1 MDDQQEQVEES
12 PDIEVKRS
20 VLVRRLLYPGVYIW
34 YVILASCDISLTWII
49 LSLGGREENALANWI
64 FEHGGL
70 VGAVIFK
77 FATVVIVVVICEFVG
92 RHRNKTGRRV
102 AEWAIENM
110 QAPEGYFCYQKRRFW
125 TKKYMLM
132 RWCNAWM
139 AYGLSSLMMAE
150 HKLAQLYGNPPRHP
164 IEMS

>member
-102 AEWAIENM
+102 AEWAI
-110 QAPEGYFCYQKRRFW
+110 ALTAIPVVV
-125 TKKYMLM
+125 
-132 RWCNAWM
+132 AIV
-139 AYGLSSLMMAE
+139 
-150 HKLAQLYGNPPRHP
+150 QLLVVAFRGDNEPP
-164 IEMS
+164 I